1 MTTDGHHPQGPGG
14 EPLGMVVDGSLAHG
28 AQVRLAPGVSVE
40 DVKEGTYVTIQGQ
53 RSWFFGIV
61 TDVSLGAVDP
71 SVQTSPPDVTDP
83 FIAQVVTDTLT
94 FGALSVLPMLTL
106 PAVLG
111 DEAKPEPAKTVP
123 SHFSRTFRASERD
136 VELVFGKEDRTH
148 FFIGNPLDMET
159 KVCLNV
165 EELIKRSSGIFGKSG
180 TGKTFLTRL
189 LLVGIL
195 QSDAASTLIFDMHSE
210 YGWSGQD
217 TDRGRSVKGLKQLF
231 DSKVAVFS
239 LDPESSIRRG
249 CSPDFEVQIGYEEIE
264 PEDVEI
270 LRETL
275 SLSDVAASAAYEL
288 ERKLGARQWLH
299 RFLELEGTEEVYA
312 LANETSIQPNALRAL
327 HNRLSRLKRFGFMVP
342 RAQADSVQ
350 LILQH
355 LEQGKH
361 VVLEFGRYGNDLTA
375 YILVANLLTR
385 RIHQR
390 YVHAT
395 EAAEG
400 GAGTPP
406 RPLVICIEEA
416 HRFLNPAVASQT
428 IFGTIAREL
437 RKYNVTLMVID
448 QRPSAIDSEVMS
460 QIGTKVACL
469 LDNERDVD
477 ATLSGVHGA
486 RELRA
491 VLSRL
496 DAKQQALIFG
506 HGVPMPVVVRTR
518 DYGPGGDYR
527 DLTLPNWQRRDW
539 GGNGATTEGPPA
551 AEEEEDLDQA
561 LRDLF

>member
-1 MTTDGHHPQGPGG
+1 MTTDGLHPQGPGG
-14 EPLGMVVDGSLAHG
+14 EPLGMVVDASLAHG

-165 EELIKRSSGIFGKSG
+165 EELVKRSSGIFGKSG

-195 QSDAASTLIFDMHSE
+195 QSDAASTLIFDMHSG

-264 PEDVEI
+264 PEDLKL

-275 SLSDVAASAAYEL
+275 DLSDPMIDAAY
-288 ERKLGARQWLH
+288 
-299 RFLELEGTEEVYA
+299 
-312 LANETSIQPNALRAL
+312 ALRRRWTQKEWLRSFLNLNGREEINELTDEINVHISSVLAL
-327 HNRLSRLKRFGFMVP
+327 QRRLARLQALGFMVP
-342 RAQADSVQ
+342 KAQADSVQ

-355 LEQGKH
+355 LDQGKH

-395 EAAEG
+395 G
-400 GAGTPP
+400 GG
-406 RPLVICIEEA
+406 R
-416 HRFLNPAVASQT
+416 R
-428 IFGTIAREL
+428 R
-437 RKYNVTLMVID
+437 
-448 QRPSAIDSEVMS
+448 
-460 QIGTKVACL
+460 
-469 LDNERDVD
+469 
-477 ATLSGVHGA
+477 
-486 RELRA
+486 
-491 VLSRL
+491 SRL
-496 DAKQQALIFG
+496 
-506 HGVPMPVVVRTR
+506 
-518 DYGPGGDYR
+518 
-527 DLTLPNWQRRDW
+527 
-539 GGNGATTEGPPA
+539 GAPSPRHLHRGGPPISQPRRRLA
-551 AEEEEDLDQA
+551 DH
-561 LRDLF
+561 LRHHRPGAPQVQRHPHGHRPAPQRHRLRGHEPDRHQSRLPPGQRT